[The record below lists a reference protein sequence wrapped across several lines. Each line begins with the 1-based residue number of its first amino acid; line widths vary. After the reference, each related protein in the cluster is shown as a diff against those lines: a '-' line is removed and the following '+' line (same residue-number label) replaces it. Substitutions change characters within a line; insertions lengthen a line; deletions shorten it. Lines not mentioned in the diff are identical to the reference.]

1 MCYRKGVKT
10 VRSAKISVS
19 LPEEWLR
26 YVEEYRQRHGVTSRS
41 EVLVRALRALRE
53 AELAEGY
60 RQMAQDYAQADE
72 AWVDSGLEETLDL
85 MDRG

>member
-1 MCYRKGVKT
+1 MKT

-26 YVEEYRQRHGVTSRS
+26 YVEEYRERHGLTSRS
-41 EVLVRALRALRE
+41 EVLVLALRALRE

-60 RQMAQDYAQADE
+60 RQMARDYAQADE